1 MTVSFTRLLI
11 ANRGEIAIRITRAAA
26 GLDLPSLAVYAEDD
40 AASLH
45 VRQADNAIPLRGR
58 GVPAYLDG
66 EQLIAIARAE
76 GCDALHPGYGFL
88 AENAAFARNCEA
100 AGLRFIG
107 PGADVLELFGDKTQ
121 ARALAERCEV
131 PLLKGLNHAVTL
143 EEARDFLASLGPG
156 GALMLKALHGGG
168 GRGMREVFA
177 ASELAEAYT
186 RCQSEARAAF
196 GRGEV
201 YVEQLMRS
209 ARHIEVQVLGDGS
222 GAVSHL
228 WERECSLQRS
238 HQKLVEIAPS
248 PGLLPATRERII
260 AAALKLAGAVKYS
273 GLGTFEF
280 LLDNEQPGV
289 FCFMEANP
297 RIQVEHTVTEQI
309 TGVDL
314 VQTQILLAADHT
326 LADLKLSQAPPPPP
340 KGCAVQLRINLES
353 MNPDGTTRPA
363 AGTLSA
369 YEPPSG
375 PGLRVDGYGYAGYT
389 VSPSYDSLVAK
400 LIVHADDYPAA
411 LRRAYRAL
419 CEFRLEGVA
428 SNLPLLQ
435 NLLRLPAVASNTVS
449 TAFVGQ
455 HLEQLLTPQAQAH
468 PHLYFAQAAAS
479 LSITAAVIDA
489 PPGTVALNA
498 PNTGVLVSLSVGEG
512 DAIATGQSVA
522 VLEAMKMEFVV
533 KAATSGIVRAIAAAP
548 GATIIEGQP
557 LLYIEPADVA
567 GEAALS
573 EQEHDLDHIRA
584 DLAEVLQRTAGL
596 MDAARPDAVEKRRK
610 RKQRTA
616 RENIDDLCDPG
627 SFSEYGG
634 FALAA
639 QRRTQTVSTLIKT
652 SPADGLVC
660 GTATVNAAHFGAGQA
675 RALVMAYDFTVFAGT
690 QGLTNHRKLDRMLGL
705 AAQWRLPVVLFAEG
719 GGGRPN
725 DTDLNVV
732 GGLDTPS
739 FKNYAALSGVA
750 PLVGIVSGRCFA
762 GNAALLGCSDVIIAT
777 EDSNI
782 GMGGPA
788 MIEGGG
794 LGSFRPEEVGPI
806 AVQSANGVIDIRVA
820 DEAAAVAAAKQYLGY
835 FQGPLKDWSAADQ
848 RLLRQRIPENRRQ
861 AYEVRSVIETLAD
874 TGSVLELRREF
885 GLGVVTALIRIEG
898 RPMGVVASNPRH
910 LGGAIDAPASDKMAR
925 FLQLCETYRL
935 PIVSLC
941 DTPGFMVGP
950 DSEKTAMVR
959 HASRLFVI
967 GASLTVPF
975 MTVVL
980 RKGYG
985 LGAQAMTGGHFH
997 SPLFTVAWPTGEFGA
1012 MGLEGA
1018 VRLGLAK
1025 QLEAI
1030 KDPEAREKMF
1040 KQAVA
1045 ALYER
1050 GKALSTASYLEI
1062 DNVIDPADTRK
1073 WLLRGLSS
1081 MPAPELREGN
1091 KRSYI
1096 DPW

>member
-1 MTVSFTRLLI
+1 MKPPFTRLLS
-11 ANRGEIAIRITRAAA
+11 ANRGEIAIRIARAAA
-26 GLDLPSLAVYAEDD
+26 ELDLPSLAVYAEDD

-45 VRQADNAIPLRGR
+45 VRQADRAIALKGR
-58 GVPAYLDG
+58 GVPAYLDM
-66 EQLIAIARAE
+66 EQLIAIAQAE
-76 GCDALHPGYGFL
+76 GCDAIHPGYGFL
-88 AENAAFARNCEA
+88 AENAAFARRCEA
-100 AGLRFIG
+100 AGIRFIG
-107 PGADVLELFGDKTQ
+107 PGAELLELFGDKAQ
-121 ARALAERCEV
+121 ARALAERCQV
-131 PLLKGLNHAVTL
+131 PLLKGLNRAVTL
-143 EEARDFLASLGPG
+143 DQARDFLTGLGAG
-156 GALMLKALHGGG
+156 GVMMVKALHGGG
-168 GRGMREVFA
+168 GRGMRAVFA
-177 ASELAEAYT
+177 EAELAEAYA

-196 GRGEV
+196 GRDEV
-201 YVEQLMRS
+201 YVEQLLSS
-209 ARHIEVQVLGDGS
+209 ARHIEVQVLGDGK
-222 GAVSHL
+222 AVTHL
-228 WERECSLQRS
+228 WERECSLQRR
-238 HQKLVEIAPS
+238 HQKLVEVAPS
-248 PGLLPATRERII
+248 PDLPGAMREQII
-260 AAALKLAGAVKYS
+260 GAALKLAGEVGYR

-280 LLDNEQPGV
+280 LLDAEHPGR
-289 FCFMEANP
+289 FYFMEANP
-297 RIQVEHTVTEQI
+297 RIQVEHTVTEQV

-314 VQTQILLAADHT
+314 VQTQIRLAAGQT
-326 LADLKLSQAPPPPP
+326 LAHLNLLQPRPPQ
-340 KGCAVQLRINLES
+340 GCAVQLRINLES
-353 MNPDGTTRPA
+353 MNADGSTRPA
-363 AGTLSA
+363 VGTLSA

-389 VSPSYDSLVAK
+389 VSPSYDSLLAK
-400 LIVHADDYPAA
+400 LIAHAEDYPSA

-428 SNLPLLQ
+428 SNLHLLQ
-435 NLLRLPAVASNTVS
+435 NLLCLPEVASNQVNTR
-449 TAFVGQ
+449 FVEQ
-455 HLEQLLTPQAQAH
+455 HLEQLLAARPQAH
-468 PHLYFAQAAAS
+468 PHRYFAQVPAAPAAAS
-479 LSITAAVIDA
+479 SVADA
-489 PPGTVALNA
+489 PPGTLALNA
-498 PNTGVLVSLSVGEG
+498 PSTGVLLSLAVGEG
-512 DAIATGQSVA
+512 DAVAAGQSIA

-533 KAATSGIVRAIAAAP
+533 KAASSGIVRAIAAQP
-548 GATIIEGQP
+548 GNTLVEGQP
-557 LLYIEPADVA
+557 LLYLEPAEVT
-567 GEAALS
+567 AAAQRS
-573 EQEHDLDHIRA
+573 EQEQDLDHIRA

-596 MDAARPDAVEKRRK
+596 MDAARPETLEKRRK
-610 RKQRTA
+610 RGQRTA
-616 RENIDDLCDPG
+616 RENIDDLCDAG
-627 SFSEYGG
+627 SFTEYGG
-634 FALAA
+634 LALAA

-660 GTATVNAAHFGAGQA
+660 GIGAINGDRYGAEQA
-675 RALVMAYDFTVFAGT
+675 RAMVMAYDFTVFAGT
-690 QGLTNHRKLDRMLGL
+690 QGLTNHRKLDRMLDL
-705 AAQWRLPVVLFAEG
+705 AAQWRLPIVLFAEG

-739 FKNYAALSGVA
+739 FKNYAALSGSA
-750 PLVGIVSGRCFA
+750 PLIGIVSGRCFA

-806 AVQSANGVIDIRVA
+806 GVQSANGVVDIRVA
-820 DEAAAVAAAKQYLGY
+820 DEAAAVAAAKKYLSY

-848 RLLRQRIPENRRQ
+848 RKLRQLVPENRRQ
-861 AYEVRSVIETLAD
+861 AYEVRAVIETLAD
-874 TGSVLELRREF
+874 SGSVLELRREF
-885 GLGVVTALIRIEG
+885 GLGVITALVRIEG
-898 RPMGVVASNPRH
+898 RPMGLIANNPRH

-925 FLQLCETYRL
+925 FLQLCDAYGL

-950 DSEKTAMVR
+950 ESEKSAMVR
-959 HASRLFVI
+959 HVSRLFVI
-967 GASLTVPF
+967 GASLKVPF

-997 SPLFTVAWPTGEFGA
+997 SPLFTIAWPTGEFGA

-1030 KDPEAREKMF
+1030 KDPEARDKMF
-1040 KQAVA
+1040 RQAVA

-1050 GKALSTASYLEI
+1050 GKAISTASYLEL

-1081 MPAPELREGN
+1081 VPAPEPRN
-1091 KRSYI
+1091 SKQRAYI

>member
-1 MTVSFTRLLI
+1 MKPPFKRLLI
-11 ANRGEIAIRITRAAA
+11 ANRGEIAIRIARAAA

-40 AASLH
+40 ATSLH
-45 VRQADNAIPLRGR
+45 VRQADRAIALKGR
-58 GVPAYLDG
+58 GVPAYLDMD
-66 EQLIAIARAE
+66 QLIAIAQAE
-76 GCDALHPGYGFL
+76 GCDAIHPGYGFL
-88 AENAAFARNCEA
+88 SENAAFACRCEA
-100 AGLRFIG
+100 AGIRFIG
-107 PGADVLELFGDKTQ
+107 PGAEVLGLFGDKAQ
-121 ARALAERCEV
+121 ARALAERCQV
-131 PLLKGLNHAVTL
+131 PLLKGLNRAVTL
-143 EEARDFLASLGPG
+143 DEARDFFTGLGAG
-156 GALMLKALHGGG
+156 GAVMIKALHGGG
-168 GRGMREVFA
+168 GRGMRAVFA
-177 ASELAEAYT
+177 ETELAEAYA
-186 RCQSEARAAF
+186 RCQSEARVAF
-196 GRGEV
+196 GREEV
-201 YVEQLMRS
+201 YVEQLLRD
-209 ARHIEVQVLGDGS
+209 ARHIEVQVLGDGN
-222 GAVSHL
+222 AVTHL
-228 WERECSLQRS
+228 WERECTLQRR

-248 PGLLPATRERII
+248 PGLPAALRERII
-260 AAALKLAGAVKYS
+260 AAALKLAGEVRYR

-280 LLDNEQPGV
+280 LLDNQQPGY

-309 TGVDL
+309 SGVDL
-314 VQTQILLAADHT
+314 VQAQIRLAAGHS
-326 LADLKLSQAPPPPP
+326 LADLNLLQPAPP

-353 MNPDGTTRPA
+353 MNADGSTRPA
-363 AGTLSA
+363 VGTLGI

-389 VSPSYDSLVAK
+389 VSPSYDSLLAK
-400 LIVHADDYPAA
+400 LIIHADDYPSA

-419 CEFRLEGVA
+419 CEFRIEGVA
-428 SNLPLLQ
+428 SNLHLLQ
-435 NLLRLPAVASNTVS
+435 NLLQLPEVAANQIGTR
-449 TAFVGQ
+449 FVEQ
-455 HLEQLLTPQAQAH
+455 YLEQLLAPRQQAH
-468 PHLYFAQAAAS
+468 PHLYFAQAAA
-479 LSITAAVIDA
+479 AAAIAAPVADA
-489 PPGTVALNA
+489 PPGTEALTA
-498 PNTGVLVSLSVGEG
+498 PNTGVLVSLAVGDG
-512 DAIATGQSVA
+512 DAVAVGQSVA

-533 KAATSGIVRAIAAAP
+533 KAASSGIVRAIAATP
-548 GATIIEGQP
+548 GSTVTEGQP

-567 GEAALS
+567 EQAQRS

-610 RKQRTA
+610 RGQRTA

-627 SFSEYGG
+627 SFTEYGG

-660 GTATVNAAHFGAGQA
+660 GTATVNAAQFGEAQA
-675 RALVMAYDFTVFAGT
+675 RAMVMAYDFTVFAGT
-690 QGLTNHRKLDRMLGL
+690 QGLTNHRKLDRMLDL
-705 AAQWRLPVVLFAEG
+705 AAQWRLPIVLFAEG

-739 FKNYAALSGVA
+739 FKNYAAMSGVA

-806 AVQSANGVIDIRVA
+806 GVQSANGVVDIRVA
-820 DEAAAVAAAKQYLGY
+820 DEAAAVAAAKQYLSY

-848 RLLRQRIPENRRQ
+848 RSLRQLIPENRRQ
-861 AYEVRSVIETLAD
+861 AYEVRTVIEALAD
-874 TGSVLELRREF
+874 TDSVLELRREF
-885 GLGVVTALIRIEG
+885 GFGVVTALVRIEG
-898 RPMGVVASNPRH
+898 RPMGLVANNPRH

-925 FLQLCETYRL
+925 FLQLCEAYGL
-935 PIVSLC
+935 PVVSLC

-959 HASRLFVI
+959 HVSRLFVI

-1050 GKALSTASYLEI
+1050 GKALSTASYLEL
-1062 DNVIDPADTRK
+1062 DNVIDPAETRK
-1073 WLLRGLSS
+1073 WLVRGLSS
-1081 MPAPELREGN
+1081 VPAAETREGK
-1091 KRSYI
+1091 KRPYI
-1096 DPW
+1096 DTW

>member
-1 MTVSFTRLLI
+1 MTPPFARLLI
-11 ANRGEIAIRITRAAA
+11 ANRGEIAIRIARAAA
-26 GLDLPSLAVYAEDD
+26 ELDLPSLAVYAEDD

-45 VRQADNAIPLRGR
+45 VRQADHAVALRGR
-58 GVPAYLDG
+58 GVPAYLDM
-66 EQLIAIARAE
+66 EQLIAVAHAE
-76 GCDALHPGYGFL
+76 GCDAIHPGYGLL
-88 AENAAFARNCEA
+88 AEYAAFARRCEA
-100 AGLRFIG
+100 AGVQLIG
-107 PGADVLELFGDKTQ
+107 PGAELLELFGDKTQ
-121 ARALAERCEV
+121 ARALAARCQV
-131 PLLKGLNHAVTL
+131 PLLKGLDHAVTL
-143 EEARDFLASLGPG
+143 AEAREFLASLGAG
-156 GALMLKALHGGG
+156 SALMIKALAGGG
-168 GRGMREVFA
+168 GRGMRAVFA
-177 ASELAEAYT
+177 EAELAEAYA

-196 GRGEV
+196 GRDEV
-201 YVEQLMRS
+201 YVEQLLPN
-209 ARHIEVQVLGDGS
+209 ARHIEVQVLGDGN
-222 GAVSHL
+222 AVTHL
-228 WERECSLQRS
+228 WERECSLQRR

-248 PGLLPATRERII
+248 PGLPGALREQII
-260 AAALKLAGAVKYS
+260 AAALKLAGAVQYR

-280 LLDNEQPGV
+280 LLDADQPGQ
-289 FCFMEANP
+289 FYFMEANP
-297 RIQVEHTVTEQI
+297 RIQVEHTVTEQV

-314 VQTQILLAADHT
+314 VQAQIRLAAGHS
-326 LADLKLSQAPPPPP
+326 LADLRLLQPPPLQ
-340 KGCAVQLRINLES
+340 GCAVQLRINLES
-353 MNPDGTTRPA
+353 MNADGSTRPA

-375 PGLRVDGYGYAGYT
+375 PGLRVDGYGYAGYA
-389 VSPSYDSLVAK
+389 VSPSYDSLLAK
-400 LIVHADDYPAA
+400 LIAHAGDYPAA
-411 LRRAYRAL
+411 LRRAYRGL

-428 SNLPLLQ
+428 SNLHLLQ
-435 NLLRLPAVASNTVS
+435 NLLRLPQVAANQVS
-449 TAFVGQ
+449 TRFVEQ
-455 HLEQLLTPQAQAH
+455 HLDELLAPRPQAH
-468 PHLYFAQAAAS
+468 PHRYFAQAAAAAD
-479 LSITAAVIDA
+479 TASPVADA
-489 PPGTVALNA
+489 PPGTIALHV
-498 PNTGVLVSLSVGEG
+498 PSTGVLVSIAVGEG
-512 DAIATGQSVA
+512 DAVAAGQGIA

-533 KAATSGIVRAIAAAP
+533 KAASSGIVRAVAAQP
-548 GATIIEGQP
+548 GATLLEGQP
-557 LLYIEPADVA
+557 LLYLEPAEVA
-567 GEAALS
+567 AAAQHGEQA
-573 EQEHDLDHIRA
+573 QDPDHIRP
-584 DLAEVLQRTAGL
+584 DLAEVLQRSAAL
-596 MDAARPDAVEKRRK
+596 MDAARPEAVEKRRK
-610 RKQRTA
+610 RGQRTA
-616 RENIDDLCDPG
+616 RENIDDLCDAG
-627 SFSEYGG
+627 SFTEYGG
-634 FALAA
+634 LALAA

-660 GTATVNAAHFGAGQA
+660 GIGTINAERCSAEQA
-675 RALVMAYDFTVFAGT
+675 RAMVMAYDFTVFAGT
-690 QGLTNHRKLDRMLGL
+690 QGLTNHRKLDRMLDL
-705 AAQWRLPVVLFAEG
+705 AAQWRLPLVLFAEG

-739 FKNYAALSGVA
+739 FKNYAALSGQA
-750 PLVGIVSGRCFA
+750 PLIGIVSGRCFA

-806 AVQSANGVIDIRVA
+806 GVQSGNGVVDIRVA

-848 RLLRQRIPENRRQ
+848 RLLRQLVPENRRQ
-861 AYEVRSVIETLAD
+861 AYEVRTVIETLAD
-874 TGSVLELRREF
+874 SGSVLELRREF
-885 GLGVVTALIRIEG
+885 GLGVITALVRIEG
-898 RPMGVVASNPRH
+898 RPLGLIANNPRH

-925 FLQLCETYRL
+925 FLQLCDAFGL
-935 PIVSLC
+935 PVVSLC

-950 DSEKTAMVR
+950 ESEKSAMVR
-959 HASRLFVI
+959 HVSRLFVI
-967 GASLTVPF
+967 GASLRVPF

-997 SPLFTVAWPTGEFGA
+997 SPLFTIAWPTGEFGA

-1040 KQAVA
+1040 RQAVA

-1050 GKALSTASYLEI
+1050 GKAISTASYLEL

-1081 MPAPELREGN
+1081 VPPQESHNGRP
-1091 KRSYI
+1091 RSYI

>member
-1 MTVSFTRLLI
+1 MKPPFKRLLI
-11 ANRGEIAIRITRAAA
+11 ANRGEIAIRIARAAA

-40 AASLH
+40 ASSLH
-45 VRQADNAIPLRGR
+45 VRQADHAILLRGR
-58 GVPAYLDG
+58 GVPAYLDA

-88 AENAAFARNCEA
+88 AENAAFARQCET
-100 AGLRFIG
+100 AGIRFIG
-107 PGADVLELFGDKTQ
+107 PGADALELFGDKTQ
-121 ARALAERCEV
+121 ARALAERCQV
-131 PLLKGLNHAVTL
+131 PLLKGINRAVTL
-143 EEARDFLASLGPG
+143 DEARDFLAGLGSG

-228 WERECSLQRS
+228 WERECSLQRR

-248 PGLLPATRERII
+248 PGLTTATREHII
-260 AAALKLAGAVKYS
+260 AAALKLASAVKYS

-280 LLDNEQPGV
+280 LLDNEQAGV

-314 VQTQILLAADHT
+314 VQTQILLAAGHT
-326 LADLKLSQAPPPPP
+326 LADLKLSQAPPP
-340 KGCAVQLRINLES
+340 KGCAVQLRINLEN

-375 PGLRVDGYGYAGYT
+375 PGLRVDGYGYAGYS
-389 VSPSYDSLVAK
+389 VSPSYDSLLAK

-428 SNLPLLQ
+428 SNLHLLQ
-435 NLLRLPAVASNTVS
+435 NLLRLPEVEGNQVS
-449 TAFVGQ
+449 TAFVGE
-455 HLEQLLTPQAQAH
+455 HLEQLLAPQTQAH
-468 PHLYFAQAAAS
+468 PHLYFAHAAALPS
-479 LSITAAVIDA
+479 AAAPVADA

-498 PNTGVLVSLSVGEG
+498 PNTGVLVSLAVGEG
-512 DAIATGQSVA
+512 DAVAAGQGVA

-533 KAATSGIVRAIAAAP
+533 KAASSGIVRAIAAAP
-548 GATIIEGQP
+548 GAAIVEGQP
-557 LLYIEPADVA
+557 LLYIEPAEVA
-567 GEAALS
+567 GEAARS
-573 EQEHDLDHIRA
+573 EQEQDLDHIRA

-652 SPADGLVC
+652 SPADGFVC
-660 GTATVNAAHFGAGQA
+660 GTATVNAARFGAEQA

-806 AVQSANGVIDIRVA
+806 GVQSANGVVDIRVA

-835 FQGPLKDWSAADQ
+835 FQGLLKDWSAADQ

-861 AYEVRSVIETLAD
+861 AYDMRSVIETLAD

-885 GLGVVTALIRIEG
+885 GQGVVTALIRIEG
-898 RPMGVVASNPRH
+898 RPLGLVASNPRH

-959 HASRLFVI
+959 HASRLFVV

-975 MTVVL
+975 MTIVL

-1050 GKALSTASYLEI
+1050 GKALSTASYLEV

-1081 MPAPELREGN
+1081 VPAVGPREA
-1091 KRSYI
+1091 KQRSYI

>member
-1 MTVSFTRLLI
+1 M
-11 ANRGEIAIRITRAAA
+11 
-26 GLDLPSLAVYAEDD
+26 
-40 AASLH
+40 
-45 VRQADNAIPLRGR
+45 
-58 GVPAYLDG
+58 
-66 EQLIAIARAE
+66 
-76 GCDALHPGYGFL
+76 
-88 AENAAFARNCEA
+88 
-100 AGLRFIG
+100 
-107 PGADVLELFGDKTQ
+107 
-121 ARALAERCEV
+121 
-131 PLLKGLNHAVTL
+131 
-143 EEARDFLASLGPG
+143 
-156 GALMLKALHGGG
+156 
-168 GRGMREVFA
+168 
-177 ASELAEAYT
+177 
-186 RCQSEARAAF
+186 
-196 GRGEV
+196 
-201 YVEQLMRS
+201 
-209 ARHIEVQVLGDGS
+209 
-222 GAVSHL
+222 
-228 WERECSLQRS
+228 
-238 HQKLVEIAPS
+238 
-248 PGLLPATRERII
+248 
-260 AAALKLAGAVKYS
+260 
-273 GLGTFEF
+273 
-280 LLDNEQPGV
+280 
-289 FCFMEANP
+289 
-297 RIQVEHTVTEQI
+297 
-309 TGVDL
+309 
-314 VQTQILLAADHT
+314 
-326 LADLKLSQAPPPPP
+326 
-340 KGCAVQLRINLES
+340 QLRINLES
-353 MNPDGTTRPA
+353 MNADGSTRPA
-363 AGTLSA
+363 VGTLSV

-375 PGLRVDGYGYAGYT
+375 PGLRVDGCGYAGYA
-389 VSPSYDSLVAK
+389 VSPSYDSLLAK

-428 SNLPLLQ
+428 SNLHLLQ
-435 NLLRLPAVASNTVS
+435 NLLQLPAVAANQLS
-449 TAFVGQ
+449 TRFVEQ
-455 HLEQLLTPQAQAH
+455 HLDALLAPQAQAH
-468 PHLYFAQAAAS
+468 PHLYFAQAAA
-479 LSITAAVIDA
+479 AAAIVAPVADA
-489 PPGTVALNA
+489 PPGTEALNA
-498 PNTGVLVSLSVGEG
+498 PNTGVLVSLAVGEG
-512 DAIATGQSVA
+512 DAVAVGQSVA

-533 KAATSGIVRAIAAAP
+533 KAASSGIVRAIAATP
-548 GATIIEGQP
+548 GSTVLEGQP

-567 GEAALS
+567 EQAQRS

-610 RKQRTA
+610 RGQRTA
-616 RENIDDLCDPG
+616 RENIDDLCDAG
-627 SFSEYGG
+627 SFTEYGG

-639 QRRTQTVSTLIKT
+639 QRRTQTVSTLIKA

-660 GTATVNAAHFGAGQA
+660 GTATVNAAQFGEAQA
-675 RALVMAYDFTVFAGT
+675 RAMVMAYDFTVFAGT
-690 QGLTNHRKLDRMLGL
+690 QGLTNHRKLDRMLDL
-705 AAQWRLPVVLFAEG
+705 AAQWRLPIVLFAEG

-739 FKNYAALSGVA
+739 FKNYAAMSGVA

-806 AVQSANGVIDIRVA
+806 GVQSANGVVDIRVA
-820 DEAAAVAAAKQYLGY
+820 DEAAAVAAAKKYLGY

-848 RLLRQRIPENRRQ
+848 RTLRQLIPENRRQ
-861 AYEVRSVIETLAD
+861 AYEVRTVIEALAD
-874 TGSVLELRREF
+874 TDSVLELRREF
-885 GLGVVTALIRIEG
+885 GLGVVTALVRIEG
-898 RPMGVVASNPRH
+898 WPMGLVANNPRH

-925 FLQLCETYRL
+925 FLQLCEAYGL
-935 PIVSLC
+935 PVVSLC

-950 DSEKTAMVR
+950 ESEKTAMVR
-959 HASRLFVI
+959 HVSRLFVI

-1050 GKALSTASYLEI
+1050 GKALSTASYLEL
-1062 DNVIDPADTRK
+1062 DNVIDPADTRR
-1073 WLLRGLSS
+1073 WLVRGLSS
-1081 MPAPELREGN
+1081 VPAPEPREGK

-1096 DPW
+1096 DTW

>member
-1 MTVSFTRLLI
+1 MTPSFARLLI
-11 ANRGEIAIRITRAAA
+11 ANRGEIAIRIARAAA
-26 GLDLPSLAVYAEDD
+26 ELDLPSLAVYAEDD

-45 VRQADNAIPLRGR
+45 VRQADHAVALRGR
-58 GVPAYLDG
+58 GVPAYLDM
-66 EQLIAIARAE
+66 EQLIAVARAE
-76 GCDALHPGYGFL
+76 GCDAIHPGYGFL
-88 AENAAFARNCEA
+88 AENAAFARRCEA
-100 AGLRFIG
+100 AGVQLIG
-107 PGADVLELFGDKTQ
+107 PGAELLELFGDKTQ
-121 ARALAERCEV
+121 ARALAARCQA
-131 PLLKGLNHAVTL
+131 PLLKGLDHAVTL
-143 EEARDFLASLGPG
+143 DEAREFLAGLGAG
-156 GALMLKALHGGG
+156 GALMIKALAGGG
-168 GRGMREVFA
+168 GRGMRAVFA
-177 ASELAEAYT
+177 EVEMAEAYA

-196 GRGEV
+196 GRDEV
-201 YVEQLMRS
+201 YVEQLLRT
-209 ARHIEVQVLGDGS
+209 ARHIEVQVLGDGN
-222 GAVSHL
+222 AVTHL
-228 WERECSLQRS
+228 WERECSLQRR

-248 PGLLPATRERII
+248 PDLPGALRDQII
-260 AAALKLAGAVKYS
+260 AAAMKLAGAVQYR

-280 LLDNEQPGV
+280 LLDVEQSGA
-289 FCFMEANP
+289 FYFMEANP
-297 RIQVEHTVTEQI
+297 RIQVEHTVTEQV

-314 VQTQILLAADHT
+314 VRAQIRLAAGHS
-326 LADLKLSQAPPPPP
+326 LADLKLAQAPAPPQ
-340 KGCAVQLRINLES
+340 GCAVQLRINLES
-353 MNPDGTTRPA
+353 MNADGSTRPA

-375 PGLRVDGYGYAGYT
+375 PGLRVDGYGYAGYA
-389 VSPSYDSLVAK
+389 VSPSYDSLLAK
-400 LIVHADDYPAA
+400 LIAHADDYPAA

-428 SNLPLLQ
+428 SNLHLLQ
-435 NLLRLPAVASNTVS
+435 NLLRLPQVAANQVS
-449 TAFVGQ
+449 TRFVEQ
-455 HLEQLLTPQAQAH
+455 HLDELLAPQPQAH
-468 PHLYFAQAAAS
+468 PHRYFAQAPA
-479 LSITAAVIDA
+479 AAVAAPTVADA
-489 PPGTVALNA
+489 PPGTIALQA
-498 PNTGVLVSLSVGEG
+498 PSTGVLVSIAVGEG
-512 DAIATGQSVA
+512 HAVAAGQGIA

-533 KAATSGIVRAIAAAP
+533 KAASSGIVRAVAAQP
-548 GATIIEGQP
+548 GATLLEGQP
-557 LLYIEPADVA
+557 LLYLEPAEVA
-567 GEAALS
+567 AAAQQGEQA
-573 EQEHDLDHIRA
+573 QDPDHIRP
-584 DLAEVLQRTAGL
+584 DLAEMLQRTAAL
-596 MDAARPDAVEKRRK
+596 MDAARPEAVEKRRK
-610 RKQRTA
+610 RGQRTA
-616 RENIDDLCDPG
+616 RENIDDLCDAG
-627 SFSEYGG
+627 SFTEYGG
-634 FALAA
+634 LALAA

-660 GTATVNAAHFGAGQA
+660 GIGTINAERCSAEQA
-675 RALVMAYDFTVFAGT
+675 RAMVMAYDFTVFAGT
-690 QGLTNHRKLDRMLGL
+690 QGLTNHRKLDRMLDL
-705 AAQWRLPVVLFAEG
+705 AAQWRLPLVLFAEG

-739 FKNYAALSGVA
+739 FKNYAALSGQA
-750 PLVGIVSGRCFA
+750 PLIGIVSGRCFA

-806 AVQSANGVIDIRVA
+806 GVQSGNGVVDIRVA

-835 FQGPLKDWSAADQ
+835 FQGPLKDWSAGDQ
-848 RLLRQRIPENRRQ
+848 RQLRQLVPENRRQ
-861 AYEVRSVIETLAD
+861 AYEVRTVIETLAD
-874 TGSVLELRREF
+874 RGSVLELRREF
-885 GLGVVTALIRIEG
+885 GLGVITALVRIEG
-898 RPMGVVASNPRH
+898 RPIGLIANNPRH

-925 FLQLCETYRL
+925 FLQLCDAFGL
-935 PIVSLC
+935 PVVSLC
-941 DTPGFMVGP
+941 DTPGFTVGP
-950 DSEKTAMVR
+950 ESEKSAMVR
-959 HASRLFVI
+959 HVSRLFVI
-967 GASLTVPF
+967 GASLRVPF

-997 SPLFTVAWPTGEFGA
+997 SPLFTIAWPTGEFGA

-1040 KQAVA
+1040 RQAVA

-1050 GKALSTASYLEI
+1050 GKAISTASYLEL

-1081 MPAPELREGN
+1081 VPPQESHNGRP
-1091 KRSYI
+1091 RSYI